1 MGKGYKY
8 VVCMLMCLL
17 VFSSCSRKSI
27 PVESIVVHDTIEVV
41 KTTQLRDT
49 VIISPS
55 AKVDLQLPCPDLNIT
70 AQQVKNK
77 QAKLSVTPIQ
87 SGVQIDC
94 ECDTLG
100 IVAQMKDTFTN
111 THQKSETVK
120 TVVVKEKYIP
130 KWVKILAIVGAS
142 SVLSLGFVIIRKVV

>member
-1 MGKGYKY
+1 M
-8 VVCMLMCLL
+8 VWILMFVLA
-17 VFSSCSRKSI
+17 FSSCGRKSI
-27 PVESIVVHDTIEVV
+27 PEESIVVKDTIEVV

-77 QAKLSVTPIQ
+77 QAILSVTPIS

-111 THQKSETVK
+111 THQKVETVK

-130 KWVKILAIVGAS
+130 KWVKVLAIVGAS
-142 SVLSLGFVIIRKVV
+142 SVLSIGFIMIRKIV